1 MRRFGRVLKRRKVR
15 LRNKAGEKNVVAKRR
30 GVAAADEEEEGVEE
44 DSSSELRS
52 RDGRLVGATF
62 GIENVS
68 NGPTPQ
74 HLIPPFASA
83 SSASASSYLTGRTSY
98 DAPAVSTSTAS
109 SATVSGAASVTGVE
123 AALDPYY
130 YYPEGAKLAVPYE
143 VTANDLLALE
153 NAEQVRN
160 N

>member
-15 LRNKAGEKNVVAKRR
+15 LRNKAGEKNVVAKRG
-30 GVAAADEEEEGVEE
+30 GVAADEEEEEVEE

-83 SSASASSYLTGRTSY
+83 SASSSSYLTGRTSY

-130 YYPEGAKLAVPYE
+130 YYPEGANLAVPYE